1 VFTGEAPSRLI
12 KVRLKLTG
20 SDPVFFEFSGSM
32 SYFPENKKMS
42 VTKNTTK
49 DHAKSGTIKKA
60 NKKKAAMQKVGQKIP
75 EFGVKNMQPGSKA
88 SLATRKK

>member
-1 VFTGEAPSRLI
+1 
-12 KVRLKLTG
+12 
-20 SDPVFFEFSGSM
+20 
-32 SYFPENKKMS
+32 MS

-60 NKKKAAMQKVGQKIP
+60 NTKKAAMQKVGQSIP

-88 SLATRKK
+88 SPAAKRKQLG